1 MSKQIE
7 DLEKNIQGAKVLLK
21 KYEKA
26 KNDKMASRIKEKIE
40 RNEKKIA
47 ELKKSEKPSKPKSTS
62 ISGSMSKEKCIEFLN
77 ELAKK
82 EGIKR
87 KKENIESG
95 RADSS
100 GVLKASAS
108 LENEAESIEKKTDK
122 GQTLNKTEQKKV
134 GVNVDKIM
142 TECVKMIKTK
152 KDSEALIRDLISNL
166 QSLLNDIKAGK
177 IEYEG

>member
-82 EGIKR
+82 EGIKKQNEEFKNALKR
-87 KKENIESG
+87 AGWANVEDINWDYDSPEWNKKE
-95 RADSS
+95 
-100 GVLKASAS
+100 
-108 LENEAESIEKKTDK
+108 EK
-122 GQTLNKTEQKKV
+122 
-134 GVNVDKIM
+134 
-142 TECVKMIKTK
+142 
-152 KDSEALIRDLISNL
+152 
-166 QSLLNDIKAGK
+166 
-177 IEYEG
+177 